1 MKLFLKILFALF
13 ILGVFTG
20 IFLQLSG
27 DKNYEIVF
35 GLSILFFAFL
45 FMPLFIYYRYKKGKY
60 KKYQID
66 PNSKNPFK
74 IEDKSKL

>member
-13 ILGVFTG
+13 ILGIMAG
-20 IFLQLSG
+20 IYLQITEN
-27 DKNYEIVF
+27 KIYEIVF

-74 IEDKSKL
+74 IDDRSKL